1 MSITGNE
8 KSRRFVPVTTTLFQ
22 LSLQGGKRKKKKR
35 IYDKK

>member
-8 KSRRFVPVTTTLFQ
+8 KSRRFVPVTTILFQ
-22 LSLQGGKRKKKKR
+22 LSLQGGKRKIY